1 MDHWTSI
8 VGFGLLTAS
17 VGFGAAFWPSAV
29 EFRDLNDDLEFCQ
42 MDLVAAQ
49 SALKARTTQ
58 ATLAQGRWQDWQ
70 GWAED
75 ANKARNALEAELG
88 KTRTELF
95 AARAYQE
102 GLSQRLLAALA
113 KSDPSPEILVI
124 PAPIRKA
131 EVKSRK
137 RRYASG
143 KKKVE
148 RQDVHSWAWF

>member
-8 VGFGLLTAS
+8 VGYGTLMAA
-17 VGFGAAFWPSAV
+17 VGFGAAFWPNVV
-29 EFRDLNDDLEFCQ
+29 EFRDLTDDLEFCQ
-42 MDLVAAQ
+42 FD
-49 SALKARTTQ
+49 
-58 ATLAQGRWQDWQ
+58 LAQAQKDAKTKGSQAATALGRWQDWQ

-75 ANKARNALEAELG
+75 ANKARGELEAELG

-102 GLSQRLLAALA
+102 GLSQRLMTALA
-113 KSDPSPEILVI
+113 KSDPPPEILVI

-137 RRYASG
+137 RRYAAG